1 MFIQE
6 VTIHEFRNLKF
17 VHLGPFG
24 APTKKSDI
32 VVLAGAN
39 GGGKSSVLE
48 VLSYAYSSSF
58 GFTYA
63 NRRPMPD
70 KYRFDVSIGLS
81 GEELLL
87 IRKFLDED
95 KAYRY
100 QQAGLEQLLEKRFYV
115 RSFRQNVSDPLQAIP
130 VYDWCHSIVSYI
142 LRQNLKR

>member
-6 VTIHEFRNLKF
+6 VTVHEFRNLKA

-48 VLSYAYSSSF
+48 LVSFAVSSAF
-58 GFTYA
+58 GVGYG
-63 NRRPMPD
+63 NRRPMPN

-81 GEELLL
+81 TEELLL
-87 IRKFLDED
+87 IKKYLDEN
-95 KAYRY
+95 KQYNY
-100 QQAGLEQLLEKRFYV
+100 QRE
-115 RSFRQNVSDPLQAIP
+115 
-130 VYDWCHSIVSYI
+130 
-142 LRQNLKR
+142 

>member
-6 VTIHEFRNLKF
+6 VTIHEFRNLKC

-58 GFTYA
+58 GFGYG

-81 GEELLL
+81 QEELLL
-87 IRKFLDED
+87 IKKFLEEN
-95 KAYRY
+95 KGYSY
-100 QQAGLEQLLEKRFYV
+100 QAAGLKQLL
-115 RSFRQNVSDPLQAIP
+115 
-130 VYDWCHSIVSYI
+130 
-142 LRQNLKR
+142 

>member
-6 VTIHEFRNLKF
+6 VTIHEFRNLKS

-48 VLSYAYSSSF
+48 VLSFAYSSAF
-58 GFTYA
+58 GFGYG

-70 KYRFDVSIGLS
+70 TYRFDVSIGLS
-81 GEELLL
+81 AEELLL
-87 IRKFLDED
+87 IRKYLDEN
-95 KAYRY
+95 KEYRY

-115 RSFRQNVSDPLQAIP
+115 RSFRQNVSGPQQAMP
-130 VYDWCHSIVSYI
+130 VYDWCHGMV
-142 LRQNLKR
+142 